1 MFNLFRRPMPGVTP
15 EKKELLSVLLSFKK
29 EFFALM
35 GFSCV
40 INLLLLIP
48 SIYMLQVFDRVLT
61 GRNPLTLIMLTLI
74 AVAMYVFMGFL
85 EWVRSQMMIRIGN
98 RMDKRLSGRIFAATF
113 GRSLL
118 AGSGNASQPF
128 NDFTNLRQFLTGT
141 GLFAFFD
148 APWTPIY
155 LIVIFVIHP
164 ILGVFSI
171 VSALV
176 LLILAMA
183 TELVSRKPLF
193 EAARMSNISTTFAS
207 VNFRNAEAIEAMGM
221 LNNVRS
227 HWYPKHEQFLKLQ
240 TKASGRAGVIQASSK
255 FFRLTFQSAI
265 LGLGAYLAI
274 QQIITPGMMIAA
286 SILMGRALSPVDM
299 AIGTWKQFVSARD
312 SYKRLEELI
321 RAFPERE
328 KGMSLPVPKGRLSVS
343 NVVVVPPGSTQQV
356 LRGVNLE
363 AFPGEPIAIIGPSGA
378 GKSTLART
386 IVGLWPP
393 LMGSVRLDGAETYK
407 WNKEELGQ
415 YVGYLPQDIELL
427 NGTIADNIA
436 RFGEIQSERVIKAAQ
451 AAGIHEIVLQFPKGY
466 DTPIG
471 EGGVILS
478 AGQRQRVALARALYG
493 DPVLIVLD
501 EPNSNLDEAGE
512 IALVNALMQ
521 LKSAKK
527 TIFVITHRTLILSV
541 VDKVLLLANGTIQL
555 YGPRDE
561 VLMRLRQA
569 QEQRA
574 S

>member
-1 MFNLFRRPMPGVTP
+1 MFNIFKRPVMGAPP
-15 EKKELLSVLLSFKK
+15 EKRELLSVLLSFKK

-40 INLLLLIP
+40 INFLLLVP
-48 SIYMLQVFDRVLT
+48 AIYMLQTYDRVLT
-61 GRNPLTLIMLTLI
+61 SRNPTTLIMLTII
-74 AVAMYVFMGFL
+74 ALAMYVFLGFL
-85 EWVRSQMMIRIGN
+85 EWVRSQVLIRIGN
-98 RMDKRLSGRIFAATF
+98 RMDKRLSGSIFVAAF
-113 GRSLL
+113 GRSLQ

-128 NDFTNLRQFLTGT
+128 NDFTNLRQFLTGS

-148 APWTPIY
+148 APFMPIY
-155 LIVIFVIHP
+155 LVVIFIIHP
-164 ILGVFSI
+164 ILGVFSL
-171 VSALV
+171 VSAFILLV
-176 LLILAMA
+176 LAMA
-183 TELVSRKPLF
+183 TEFATRKPLL
-193 EAARMSNISTTFAS
+193 EASRMNNVSTTFAS
-207 VNFRNAEAIEAMGM
+207 ANFRSAEAIEAMGM
-221 LNNVRS
+221 LNNVRN
-227 HWYPKHEQFLKLQ
+227 HWYPKHERFLRLQ
-240 TKASGRAGVIQASSK
+240 TKASERASVIQASSK
-255 FFRLTFQSAI
+255 FARLTFQSAI
-265 LGLGAYLAI
+265 LGLGAYLAL

-299 AIGTWKQFVSARD
+299 AIGVWKQFISARD
-312 SYKRLEELI
+312 SYKRLEEII

-328 KGMSLPVPKGRLSVS
+328 RGMPLPIPKGVLSVS
-343 NVVVVPPGSTQQV
+343 NIIVVPPGSSQQV
-356 LRGVNLE
+356 LKGVTLE
-363 AFPGEPIAIIGPSGA
+363 AFPGEPVAIIGPSGA
-378 GKSTLART
+378 GKSTLARA

-393 LMGSVRLDGAETYK
+393 LIGSVRLDGAETFK
-407 WNKEELGQ
+407 WNKEELGR
-415 YVGYLPQDIELL
+415 YIGYLPQDIDLL
-427 NGTIADNIA
+427 NGTIAENIA
-436 RFGEIQSERVIKAAQ
+436 RFGEIDSESVIKASQ

-521 LKSAKK
+521 LKAARK

-541 VDKVLLLANGTIQL
+541 MNKILLLSNGTIQL

-561 VLMRLRQA
+561 VIMRLKQA
-569 QEQRA
+569 QERA

>member
-1 MFNLFRRPMPGVTP
+1 MFNIFKRPVMGAPP
-15 EKKELLSVLLSFKK
+15 EKRELLSVLLSFKK

-40 INLLLLIP
+40 INFLLLVP
-48 SIYMLQVFDRVLT
+48 AIYMLQTFDRVLT
-61 GRNPLTLIMLTLI
+61 SRNSTTLIMLTII
-74 AVAMYVFMGFL
+74 ALAMYVFLGFL
-85 EWVRSQMMIRIGN
+85 EWVRSQVLIRIGN
-98 RMDKRLSGRIFAATF
+98 RMDKRLSGSIFVAAF
-113 GRSLL
+113 GRSLQ

-128 NDFTNLRQFLTGT
+128 NDFTNLRQFLTGS

-148 APWTPIY
+148 APFMPIY
-155 LIVIFVIHP
+155 LVVIFIIHP
-164 ILGVFSI
+164 ILGVFSL
-171 VSALV
+171 VSAFILLV
-176 LLILAMA
+176 LAMA
-183 TELVSRKPLF
+183 TEFATRKPLL
-193 EAARMSNISTTFAS
+193 EASRMNNVSTTFAS
-207 VNFRNAEAIEAMGM
+207 ANFRNAEAIEAMGM
-221 LNNVRS
+221 LNNVRN
-227 HWYPKHEQFLKLQ
+227 HWYPKHERFLRLQ
-240 TKASGRAGVIQASSK
+240 TKASERASVIQASSK
-255 FFRLTFQSAI
+255 FARLTFQSAI

-299 AIGTWKQFVSARD
+299 AIGVWKQFISARD
-312 SYKRLEELI
+312 SYKRLEEII

-328 KGMSLPVPKGRLSVS
+328 RGMPLPIPKGVLSVS
-343 NVVVVPPGSTQQV
+343 NIIVVPPGSSQQV
-356 LRGVNLE
+356 LKGVTLE
-363 AFPGEPIAIIGPSGA
+363 AFPGEPVAIIGPSGA
-378 GKSTLART
+378 GKSTLARA

-393 LMGSVRLDGAETYK
+393 LIGSVRLDGAETFK
-407 WNKEELGQ
+407 WNKEELGR
-415 YVGYLPQDIELL
+415 YIGYLPQDIDLL
-427 NGTIADNIA
+427 NGTIAENIA
-436 RFGEIQSERVIKAAQ
+436 RFGEIDSESVIKASQ

-512 IALVNALMQ
+512 LALVNALMQ
-521 LKSAKK
+521 LKAARK

-541 VDKVLLLANGTIQL
+541 MNKILLLSNGTIQL

-561 VLMRLRQA
+561 VIMRLKQA
-569 QEQRA
+569 QERA

>member
-1 MFNLFRRPMPGVTP
+1 MFNLFKRPVA
-15 EKKELLSVLLSFKK
+15 ESDSVKRELLSVLLSFKR

-40 INLLLLIP
+40 LNFLLLVP
-48 SIYMLQVFDRVLT
+48 AIYMLQVFDRVLT
-61 GRNPLTLIMLTLI
+61 SRNPTTLIMLTLI
-74 AVAMYVFMGFL
+74 AVAMYIFLGFL
-85 EWVRSQMMIRIGN
+85 EWVRSQLMIRIGN
-98 RMDKRLSGRIFAATF
+98 RMDRRLSGRIFAASF

-128 NDFTNLRQFLTGT
+128 NDFTNLRQFLTGS

-148 APWTPIY
+148 APWTPIF
-155 LIVIFVIHP
+155 LIVIFIIHP
-164 ILGVFSI
+164 ILGIFSL
-171 VSALV
+171 VSAFI
-176 LLILAMA
+176 LLLLAMS
-183 TELVSRKPLF
+183 TELVSRKPIF
-193 EAARMSNISTTFAS
+193 EANRMNNASTTFAS
-207 VNFRNAEAIEAMGM
+207 ANFRNAEAIEAMGM
-221 LNNVRS
+221 LDNVRS
-227 HWYPKHEQFLKLQ
+227 HWYPKHEQFLRLQ
-240 TKASGRAGVIQASSK
+240 TKASERASVIQASSK
-255 FFRLTFQSAI
+255 FVRLTFQSGI

-299 AIGTWKQFVSARD
+299 AIGTWKQFISARD
-312 SYKRLEELI
+312 SYKRLSEII

-328 KGMSLPVPKGRLSVS
+328 KGMSLPVPKGRISIS

-363 AFPGEPIAIIGPSGA
+363 AFPGEPIAVIGPSGA
-378 GKSTLART
+378 GKSTLARA
-386 IVGLWPP
+386 IIGLWPP
-393 LMGSVRLDGAETYK
+393 IMGAVRLDGAETFK

-415 YVGYLPQDIELL
+415 HIGYLPQDIELL
-427 NGTIADNIA
+427 NGTIAENIA
-436 RFGEIQSERVIKAAQ
+436 RFGEIDSESVIKAAR

-471 EGGVILS
+471 EGGMILS

-501 EPNSNLDEAGE
+501 EPNSNLDEVGE
-512 IALVNALMQ
+512 VALVNALMQ
-521 LKSAKK
+521 LKAAQR

-541 VDKVLLLANGTIQL
+541 VDKVLLLANGVIQL

-561 VLMRLRQA
+561 VLIRLRQA
-569 QEQRA
+569 QEQRV

>member
-1 MFNLFRRPMPGVTP
+1 MFNIFKRPVMGATP
-15 EKKELLSVLLSFKK
+15 EKRELLSVLLSFKG

-35 GFSCV
+35 GFSGV
-40 INLLLLIP
+40 INFLLLVP
-48 SIYMLQVFDRVLT
+48 AIYMLQVFDRVLT
-61 GRNPLTLIMLTLI
+61 SRNPTTLIMLTVI
-74 AVAMYVFMGFL
+74 ALAMYVFLGFL
-85 EWVRSQMMIRIGN
+85 EWVRSQVLIRIGN
-98 RMDKRLSGRIFAATF
+98 RMDKRLSGSIFVAAF
-113 GRSLL
+113 GRSLQ

-128 NDFTNLRQFLTGT
+128 NDFTNLRQFLTGS

-155 LIVIFVIHP
+155 LVVIFIIHP
-164 ILGVFSI
+164 ILGVFSL
-171 VSALV
+171 VSALI
-176 LLILAMA
+176 LLVLAMA
-183 TELVSRKPLF
+183 TEFATRKPLF
-193 EAARMSNISTTFAS
+193 EANRMSNASTTFAS
-207 VNFRNAEAIEAMGM
+207 ANFRNAEAIEAMGM
-221 LNNVRS
+221 LNNVRN
-227 HWYPKHEQFLKLQ
+227 HWYPKHDQFLRLQ
-240 TKASGRAGVIQASSK
+240 TKASERAAVIQASSK
-255 FFRLTFQSAI
+255 FVRLTFQSAI

-299 AIGTWKQFVSARD
+299 AIGIWKQFISARD
-312 SYKRLEELI
+312 SYKRLEEII

-328 KGMSLPVPKGRLSVS
+328 RGMPLPIPKGVLSVS
-343 NVVVVPPGSTQQV
+343 NVIVVPPGSNQQV
-356 LRGVNLE
+356 LKGVSLE
-363 AFPGEPIAIIGPSGA
+363 TFPGEPVAIIGPSGA
-378 GKSTLART
+378 GKSTLARA

-393 LMGSVRLDGAETYK
+393 LIGSVRLDGAETFK
-407 WNKEELGQ
+407 WNKEELGR
-415 YVGYLPQDIELL
+415 YIGYLPQDIDLL
-427 NGTIADNIA
+427 NGTIAENIA
-436 RFGEIQSERVIKAAQ
+436 RFGEIDSESIIKASQ

-466 DTPIG
+466 DTPVG

-521 LKSAKK
+521 LKAARK

-541 VDKVLLLANGTIQL
+541 VNKILLLSNGTIQI

-561 VLMRLRQA
+561 VIMRLKQA
-569 QEQRA
+569 QERA

>member
-1 MFNLFRRPMPGVTP
+1 MFNIFKRPVMGAPP
-15 EKKELLSVLLSFKK
+15 EKRELLSVLLSFKK

-40 INLLLLIP
+40 INFLLLVP
-48 SIYMLQVFDRVLT
+48 AIYMLQTFDRVLT
-61 GRNPLTLIMLTLI
+61 SRNPTTLIMLTII
-74 AVAMYVFMGFL
+74 ALAMYVFLGFL
-85 EWVRSQMMIRIGN
+85 EWVRSQVLIRIGN
-98 RMDKRLSGRIFAATF
+98 RMDKRLSGSIFVAAF
-113 GRSLL
+113 GRSLQ

-128 NDFTNLRQFLTGT
+128 NDFTNLRQFLTGS

-148 APWTPIY
+148 APFMPIY
-155 LIVIFVIHP
+155 LVVIFIIHP
-164 ILGVFSI
+164 ILGVFSL
-171 VSALV
+171 VSAFILLV
-176 LLILAMA
+176 LAMA
-183 TELVSRKPLF
+183 TEFATRKPLL
-193 EAARMSNISTTFAS
+193 EAARMNNVSTTFAS
-207 VNFRNAEAIEAMGM
+207 ANFRNAEAIEAMGM
-221 LNNVRS
+221 LNNVRN
-227 HWYPKHEQFLKLQ
+227 HWYPKHERFLRLQ
-240 TKASGRAGVIQASSK
+240 TKASERGSVIQASSK
-255 FFRLTFQSAI
+255 FARLTFQSAI

-299 AIGTWKQFVSARD
+299 AIGVWKQFVSARD
-312 SYKRLEELI
+312 SYKRLEEII

-328 KGMSLPVPKGRLSVS
+328 RGMPLPIPKGVLSVS
-343 NVVVVPPGSTQQV
+343 NIIVVPPGSSQQV
-356 LRGVNLE
+356 LKGVTLE
-363 AFPGEPIAIIGPSGA
+363 AFPGEPVAIIGPSGA
-378 GKSTLART
+378 GKSTLARA

-393 LMGSVRLDGAETYK
+393 LIGSVRLDGAETFK
-407 WNKEELGQ
+407 WNKEELGK
-415 YVGYLPQDIELL
+415 YIGYLPQDIDLL
-427 NGTIADNIA
+427 NGTIAENIA
-436 RFGEIQSERVIKAAQ
+436 RFGEIDSESVIKASQ

-521 LKSAKK
+521 LKAARK

-541 VDKVLLLANGTIQL
+541 MNKILLLSNGTIQL

-561 VLMRLRQA
+561 VIMRLKQA
-569 QEQRA
+569 QERA